1 MNKGVKLIRI
11 TTVPI
16 SLKLLLTDQMRF
28 MKENGFEVIMIS
40 SEGKEIREIIENE
53 KSSHIA
59 VNMTRK
65 ISPLRDLISLAQL
78 IILFLRLK
86 PDIVHSH
93 TPKAGLLSMLA
104 AKICL
109 VKCRIH
115 TVAGLPVMTA
125 SGFRKKILIF
135 TEKLTYWASNY
146 VLPNSNSL
154 KKYIIDE
161 KLCKES
167 KVKIIG
173 YGSSNGIDLNRY
185 SKANLD
191 IKKLENI
198 KATIKFDQNYDY
210 LLFVGRLVYDKGI
223 IELIKAFDNLRL
235 NNKNIKLIL
244 IGPFENERNEETLP
258 IEIILKIQ
266 NDDSIIYIPWTDDV
280 EYYMAFSKLLI
291 HPSHREGFPNVIL
304 QAGAMECPVICSAI
318 PGNIDI
324 IDNTITGTLFSKG
337 SADELLLKLCL
348 ILSDYYNAKELAFNL
363 RERIEV
369 NFDRKFIHKEL
380 LDFYKKNC
388 LKHTNS
394 LNAWA

>member
-1 MNKGVKLIRI
+1 MAKLIRI

-40 SEGKEIREIIENE
+40 SEGKEISEIIENE

-59 VNMTRK
+59 LKMTRK
-65 ISPLRDLISLAQL
+65 ISPFRDLISLVQL
-78 IILFLRLK
+78 IILFLKIK

-104 AKICL
+104 AKICF

-115 TVAGLPVMTA
+115 TVAGLPMMTA
-125 SGFRKKILIF
+125 SGFRKRVLMF

-185 SKANLD
+185 TKANLD

-198 KATIKFDQNYDY
+198 KTSIKFDQNSDY
-210 LLFVGRLVYDKGI
+210 LLFVGRLVFDKGI
-223 IELIKAFDNLRL
+223 IELIKAFDLIRL
-235 NNKNIKLIL
+235 NNKNVKLIL
-244 IGPFENERNEETLP
+244 IGPFENERKEENLP
-258 IEIILKIQ
+258 LEIIIKIK
-266 NDDSIIYIPWTDDV
+266 NDDSIIHIPWTNDI
-280 EYYMAFSKLLI
+280 EYYMGISKLLI

-324 IDNTITGTLFSKG
+324 IENNKTGTLFTKG
-337 SADELLLKLCL
+337 NTEELMLKINL
-348 ILSDYYNAKELAFNL
+348 ILSDYNNVKAITYNL
-363 RERIEV
+363 REKIELFF
-369 NFDRKFIHKEL
+369 NRKFIHLEL
-380 LDFYKKNC
+380 LNFYKENC
-388 LKHTNS
+388 LKYTNS
-394 LNAWA
+394 LKA